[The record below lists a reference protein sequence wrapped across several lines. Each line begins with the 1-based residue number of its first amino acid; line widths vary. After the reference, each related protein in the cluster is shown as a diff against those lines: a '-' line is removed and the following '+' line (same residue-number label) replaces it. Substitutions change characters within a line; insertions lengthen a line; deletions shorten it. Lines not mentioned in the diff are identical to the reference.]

1 MEEREGLGSQ
11 AVSGL
16 MVAGARMPVYFL
28 CHGAGPW
35 PWVPEMHDWHAL
47 MAEGL
52 RNIPRQ
58 LVHRPRAV
66 LLISAHWE
74 EPVFTVQSAAHP
86 GMLYDYG
93 GFPPHTYS
101 LHYRAP
107 GSPELA
113 GRVQQLL
120 AQAGEDTRAD
130 EQRGY
135 DHGMF
140 VPMAVIYPQADV
152 PVLQLSLRS
161 NLNAAE
167 HLAVGRALAPLR
179 DEGVLII
186 GSGSSYHNMR
196 SFGPVGRAPSKLF
209 DDWLAETLMQMTPA
223 TRSQRLADWDR
234 APGARTAHPREE
246 HLLPLMVVV
255 GAAEQDLA
263 RRVYF
268 EEAFMDS
275 ATLSSYCLQA
285 GA

>member
-1 MEEREGLGSQ
+1 MSES
-11 AVSGL
+11 ASVSVPMNSDG
-16 MVAGARMPVYFL
+16 RMPAYFL

-35 PWVPEMHDWHAL
+35 PWVPEMRDWHAQ
-47 MAEGL
+47 MAAGMRE
-52 RNIPRQ
+52 IPRQ
-58 LVHRPRAV
+58 LRRTPRAV

-74 EPVFTVQSAAHP
+74 EPVFTVQSAAQP

-101 LHYRAP
+101 LHYRSP
-107 GSPELA
+107 GAPELA
-113 GRVQQLL
+113 SRVLQLL
-120 AQAGEDTRAD
+120 AHSGIQARAD
-130 EQRGY
+130 AQRGY

-140 VPMAVIYPQADV
+140 APMAVIYPQADV

-161 NLNAAE
+161 DLNAAE
-167 HLAVGRALAPLR
+167 HLALGRALAPLR

-196 SFGPVGRAPSKLF
+196 TFGPIGRAPSKLF
-209 DDWLAETLMQMTPA
+209 DDWLAETLMQVTPA
-223 TRSQRLADWDR
+223 ERSQRLADWQA
-234 APGARTAHPREE
+234 APGARMAHPREE

-255 GAAEQDLA
+255 GAAEQEMA

-275 ATLSSYCLQA
+275 ATVSSYCLQPESES
-285 GA
+285 